1 MINIAPTT
9 EQRLIQA
16 ANHEGLTPEKF
27 LERLLFDYDQNQTD
41 INQAELAF
49 NEPGEISLFELKQK
63 YQL

>member
-1 MINIAPTT
+1 MIDIAPTT

-27 LERLLFDYDQNQTD
+27 LERLLFDYDQEQAD

-49 NEPGEISLFELKQK
+49 NEPGAISLSELKQK
-63 YQL
+63 YRL